1 MKYYEICESR
11 VLLLNKGRL
20 HERTS
25 RENALFGAVVD
36 ILLKDFQRKYYR
48 LRGTSSYKKE

>member
-1 MKYYEICESR
+1 
-11 VLLLNKGRL
+11 LLNKGRL
-20 HERTS
+20 HERLERTS

-48 LRGTSSYKKE
+48 LRGTSSYKKRI